1 MELIIL
7 CMLVAIIGII
17 HNLWKISRILKD
29 LDRRIYYIESISAEE
44 LIKMLGLEDKD
55 ES

>member
-1 MELIIL
+1 
-7 CMLVAIIGII
+7 MLVAIIGII